1 MFSLHDVVQHFDH
14 ILHHITSGASNYSTW
29 WQKQRG
35 MMEATDIKIL
45 KRKMAI
51 QRVGVILSENA
62 ITGSHSGAG
71 FGCFSGAVKAPLET
85 PLGVHFGAATS
96 AIFRR
101 HTSPVQAPLAA
112 PLKVHFL
119 VLQPVHFQAPYQPLH
134 FLVLQPVHFQ
144 APYQPRSGTTCS
156 TIESPFFG
164 AATSPFKALYQRHF
178 RRLFAPARGTLWECR
193 SSSIRSG
200 WKSPMRTYL
209 LVAPWLASDEAIHK
223 GGVLPSISDIR
234 CEVPELR
241 GDNFKIWKER
251 ILLQL
256 GCMDIDYA
264 IRKDEPHKITD
275 TSTSEEILLYERWEK
290 SNRLSVM
297 YIKTKISAGIRGSI
311 EQHENVRELLKAID
325 EQFVTSDKA
334 LASTLIMKF
343 TSLKLT
349 GIRGVRE
356 HIMEM
361 RDIVAQL
368 KKLEVEMSESFLVH
382 FILNTLPPQYGPFKI
397 SYNTHKDK
405 WSINELMTMCV
416 QEEGRLLME
425 QEESA
430 ILVAQRKGKK
440 GKSQA
445 SQKGKQQIPPKSDIK
460 KDEKWYAK
468 PKEASDNLIY
478 KSDCVGNGILSD
490 GLYCIFLQNDTTH
503 NSLHVQTGIK
513 ICVVNED
520 SSTLWHRRLGHISID
535 RIKRLVND
543 GVLSTL
549 DFTDFETCV
558 DCIKGKQTNK
568 SKRGATRSSTI
579 LEIIH
584 TDICSLDM
592 DSHGQKY
599 FISFIDDLSRYMYL
613 YILHNKNEAL
623 EAFKVFK
630 AGVKKQYGKQIKI
643 VRLDRGG
650 EYYGRYLEDGQSQG
664 HWQSFFKNMGLLPN
678 TPCRFSKPKWCRKKK
693 PNFIGHALKTVDILN
708 RVPTK
713 AVPKTPFELLKCWK
727 PMRIYNPQEKKLD
740 PRTISGY
747 FIGYAEKSKG
757 YRFYYPSHNIR
768 IVESRNAKFLEYDL
782 VSGSDQFRNIVS
794 DIDHTKSQPSTSSD
808 RLFIVHNTPQVQSG
822 VERTIAE
829 VQPVVEVPQVV
840 DNIPV
845 DQVDRGFDTE
855 QQVEPHTSLEDI
867 GATLRRS
874 TQTKR
879 SAIPNDYVVY
889 LQECDYNI
897 GVKNDPES
905 FSQAMSCK
913 ESELWYNA
921 MKDEM
926 SSMKCNDVWN
936 LVELPN
942 GAKAIDSLGNIE
954 RYKAR
959 LVAKGFTQKEG
970 IDYTET
976 FSPISK
982 KDSLRII
989 LALVA
994 HFDLELQQMDV
1005 KTTFLNGELEEEVYM
1020 KQPKGFPSSD
1030 GEQLVCKLKKSI
1042 YGLKQASRQWYLKFH
1057 NIISSFGFEEN
1068 VMDQCIYLKVSGSKV
1083 CFLVLYV
1090 DDILLATNDK
1100 GLLHEVKQFLSK
1112 NFDMKDMGE
1121 TSYVIGIKIHRDR
1134 FQGILGLSQET
1145 YINKVLERFRMKN
1158 CLPSVSPIV
1167 KGDRFNLDQYS
1178 KTILRGTNEEHS
1190 IRSAVGSLMNAQ
1202 CTRRHCILCWNV
1214 RAMSSNPSKDHWK
1227 AAKKVMRY
1235 LQGTKDYK
1243 LMYRRTSNLEVVGY
1257 SDSDFAGCV
1266 DSRKSTSGYIFIL
1279 AGGAISWKSVKQTMI
1294 ATSTMEAKFISC
1306 FEATSHGVWLK
1317 SFISGL
1323 RVMDSI
1329 SRPLS
1334 IYCDNSAAVFMA
1346 KNNKS
1351 GSRSKHIDIKY
1362 LAIREHVKEKKVVI
1376 EHISTEL
1383 MIADPLTKG
1392 MPPLKFKD
1400 HVVNMGLSSL
1410 M

>member
-1 MFSLHDVVQHFDH
+1 
-14 ILHHITSGASNYSTW
+14 
-29 WQKQRG
+29 
-35 MMEATDIKIL
+35 
-45 KRKMAI
+45 
-51 QRVGVILSENA
+51 
-62 ITGSHSGAG
+62 
-71 FGCFSGAVKAPLET
+71 
-85 PLGVHFGAATS
+85 
-96 AIFRR
+96 
-101 HTSPVQAPLAA
+101 
-112 PLKVHFL
+112 
-119 VLQPVHFQAPYQPLH
+119 
-134 FLVLQPVHFQ
+134 
-144 APYQPRSGTTCS
+144 
-156 TIESPFFG
+156 
-164 AATSPFKALYQRHF
+164 
-178 RRLFAPARGTLWECR
+178 
-193 SSSIRSG
+193 
-200 WKSPMRTYL
+200 
-209 LVAPWLASDEAIHK
+209 
-223 GGVLPSISDIR
+223 
-234 CEVPELR
+234 
-241 GDNFKIWKER
+241 
-251 ILLQL
+251 
-256 GCMDIDYA
+256 MDIDYA

-275 TSTSEEILLYERWEK
+275 TSTPEQILLYECWEK
-290 SNRLSVM
+290 SNRLNVM

-334 LASTLIMKF
+334 LASTLIMKS

-349 GIRGVRE
+349 TIRGVHE

-382 FILNTLPPQYGPFKI
+382 FILNTLPPRYGPFKI

-416 QEEGRLLME
+416 QEEGRLMME

-430 ILVAQRKGKK
+430 MLVTQRKGKK

-445 SQKGKQQIPPKSDIK
+445 SQKGKQQISPKSDIK
-460 KDEKWYAK
+460 KDEKCFFCKKKGHVKKKCLKFQNWLEKKGNPTSFVCYESNKGMQNLRK
-468 PKEASDNLIY
+468 PMTSEQFILSGNKMGSHVEAIGTCYLTLYGGFILELQRTFYVPSFSRNLISVSRLVLFGYSFHFSETSFSLIY
-478 KSDCVGNGILSD
+478 KSKCVRNGILSD
-490 GLYCIFLQNDTTH
+490 GLYCIFLQNDTAH

-513 ICVVNED
+513 RCVVKED
-520 SSTLWHRRLGHISID
+520 SSILWHRRLGYISID
-535 RIKRLVND
+535 RIKRLVNG

-592 DSHGQKY
+592 DSHGKKY
-599 FISFIDDLSRYMYL
+599 FISFIDDFSRYMYL

-623 EAFKVFK
+623 DAFKVFK
-630 AGVKKQYGKQIKI
+630 AEVEKQYGKQIKI
-643 VRLDRGG
+643 VRSDRGG
-650 EYYGRYLEDGQSQG
+650 EYYVRYLEDGQSPGPFAKFLQEYG
-664 HWQSFFKNMGLLPN
+664 IVAQYTMPGSPDQNGVAERRNRTLLDMV
-678 TPCRFSKPKWCRKKK
+678 RSMLSSSKLPKFLWTE
-693 PNFIGHALKTVDILN
+693 ALKTAVYILN

-713 AVPKTPFELLKCWK
+713 VVPKTPFELLKGWK
-727 PMRIYNPQEKKLD
+727 PSLRHMRVWRCSSEVRIYNPQEKKLD

-747 FIGYAEKSKG
+747 FIGYAEKSKE
-757 YRFYYPSHNIR
+757 YRFYCPSHNTR

-794 DIDHTKSQPSTSSD
+794 DIDHTESQPSTSSD
-808 RLFIVHNTPQVQSG
+808 RLFIVHNTPQVQS
-822 VERTIAE
+822 
-829 VQPVVEVPQVV
+829 
-840 DNIPV
+840 V
-845 DQVDRGFDTE
+845 DQVDQEFPDTSG
-855 QQVEPHTSLEDI
+855 QQVEPHTSSEDI

-874 TQTKR
+874 ARTKK

-897 GVKNDPES
+897 GAENDPES

-926 SSMKCNDVWN
+926 SSMKCNDVWD

-942 GAKAIDSLGNIE
+942 GVKTIGCKWVFKTKKDSLGNIE

-976 FSPISK
+976 FSPVSK

-1005 KTTFLNGELEEEVYM
+1005 KTAFLNGELEEEVYM
-1020 KQPKGFPSSD
+1020 KQPEGFPSSD

-1057 NIISSFGFEEN
+1057 NIISSFGFVEN

-1121 TSYVIGIKIHRDR
+1121 ASYVIGIKIHRDR
-1134 FQGILGLSQET
+1134 FQGILGLSQKT

-1158 CLPSVSPIV
+1158 CSPSVSPIV
-1167 KGDRFNLDQYS
+1167 KGDRFNLDQCPKNDLEREQMKNISY
-1178 KTILRGTNEEHS
+1178 TFV
-1190 IRSAVGSLMNAQ
+1190 VGSLMYAQ
-1202 CTRRHCILCWNV
+1202 VYTRPDIAFSIGMLGRYQ
-1214 RAMSSNPSKDHWK
+1214 SNPGIDHWK

-1257 SDSDFAGCV
+1257 SKSDFAGYV

-1279 AGGAISWKSVKQTMI
+1279 AGGAISWRSVKQTMP
-1294 ATSTMEAKFISC
+1294 ATSTMEAEFISC

-1334 IYCDNSAAVFMA
+1334 IYCDNSTAVFMA

-1362 LAIREHVKEKKVVI
+1362 LAIRERVKEKKVVI

>member
-1 MFSLHDVVQHFDH
+1 
-14 ILHHITSGASNYSTW
+14 
-29 WQKQRG
+29 
-35 MMEATDIKIL
+35 
-45 KRKMAI
+45 
-51 QRVGVILSENA
+51 
-62 ITGSHSGAG
+62 
-71 FGCFSGAVKAPLET
+71 
-85 PLGVHFGAATS
+85 
-96 AIFRR
+96 
-101 HTSPVQAPLAA
+101 
-112 PLKVHFL
+112 
-119 VLQPVHFQAPYQPLH
+119 
-134 FLVLQPVHFQ
+134 
-144 APYQPRSGTTCS
+144 
-156 TIESPFFG
+156 
-164 AATSPFKALYQRHF
+164 
-178 RRLFAPARGTLWECR
+178 
-193 SSSIRSG
+193 
-200 WKSPMRTYL
+200 
-209 LVAPWLASDEAIHK
+209 
-223 GGVLPSISDIR
+223 
-234 CEVPELR
+234 
-241 GDNFKIWKER
+241 
-251 ILLQL
+251 
-256 GCMDIDYA
+256 MDIDYA
-264 IRKDEPHKITD
+264 IRKDNP
-275 TSTSEEILLYERWEK
+275 TSFVCYESNMVNVNTNTWWIDSGSTIHIANSLQGMQNLRKPVTSE
-290 SNRLSVM
+290 
-297 YIKTKISAGIRGSI
+297 
-311 EQHENVRELLKAID
+311 Q
-325 EQFVTSDKA
+325 
-334 LASTLIMKF
+334 
-343 TSLKLT
+343 
-349 GIRGVRE
+349 
-356 HIMEM
+356 
-361 RDIVAQL
+361 
-368 KKLEVEMSESFLVH
+368 
-382 FILNTLPPQYGPFKI
+382 FILSGNKMGSHVEAIGTCYLTLNSGFVLELQKTFYVPSFSRNLISVSRLVPFGYCFHF
-397 SYNTHKDK
+397 SET
-405 WSINELMTMCV
+405 SF
-416 QEEGRLLME
+416 
-425 QEESA
+425 S
-430 ILVAQRKGKK
+430 
-440 GKSQA
+440 
-445 SQKGKQQIPPKSDIK
+445 
-460 KDEKWYAK
+460 
-468 PKEASDNLIY
+468 LIY

-490 GLYCIFLQNDTTH
+490 GLYCILLQNDTTH
-503 NSLHVQTGIK
+503 NSLHVQTDIK
-513 ICVVNED
+513 RCVVKED

-535 RIKRLVND
+535 RIKRLLND

-549 DFTDFETCV
+549 DFTDFETYV

-599 FISFIDDLSRYMYL
+599 FISFIDDFSRYMYL

-623 EAFKVFK
+623 DAFKVFK
-630 AGVKKQYGKQIKI
+630 AEVEKQYGKQIKI
-643 VRLDRGG
+643 VRSDRGG
-650 EYYGRYLEDGQSQG
+650 EYYGRYLEDGQSPGPFAKFLQEHG
-664 HWQSFFKNMGLLPN
+664 IVAQYTMPGSPNQNGVAEIRNRTLLDMV
-678 TPCRFSKPKWCRKKK
+678 RSMLSSSKLPKFLWTE
-693 PNFIGHALKTVDILN
+693 ALKTAVYILN

-713 AVPKTPFELLKCWK
+713 AVPKTPFELLKGWK
-727 PMRIYNPQEKKLD
+727 PSLRHMRVWGCSSEVRIYNPQEKKLD

-757 YRFYYPSHNIR
+757 YRFYCPSHSTR

-782 VSGSDQFRNIVS
+782 VSGSDQVRNIVS
-794 DIDHTKSQPSTSSD
+794 DIDHTESQPSTSSD
-808 RLFIVHNTPQVQSG
+808 RLFIVHNTPQVQTG
-822 VERTIAE
+822 VERTIDE
-829 VQPVVEVPQVV
+829 VQPVIEVPQVV

-845 DQVDRGFDTE
+845 DQVDQELPNTSE
-855 QQVEPHTSLEDI
+855 QQVEPHTSSEDI

-874 TQTKR
+874 ARTKR
-879 SAIPNDYVVY
+879 SAIPSDYVVY

-897 GVKNDPES
+897 GAENDPES

-926 SSMKCNDVWN
+926 SSMKCNDVWD

-942 GAKAIDSLGNIE
+942 GAKTIDSLGNIE

-976 FSPISK
+976 FSPVSK

-1005 KTTFLNGELEEEVYM
+1005 KTAFLNGELEEEVYM
-1020 KQPKGFPSSD
+1020 KQPEGFPSSD

-1068 VMDQCIYLKVSGSKV
+1068 VMDQCIYLKVSGSKF

-1121 TSYVIGIKIHRDR
+1121 ASYVIGIKIHRDR
-1134 FQGILGLSQET
+1134 FKGILDLSQET

-1158 CLPSVSPIV
+1158 CSPSVSPIV
-1167 KGDRFNLDQYS
+1167 KGDRFNLDQCPKNDLEREQMKNIPYA
-1178 KTILRGTNEEHS
+1178 
-1190 IRSAVGSLMNAQ
+1190 SAVGSLMYAQ
-1202 CTRRHCILCWNV
+1202 VCTRPDIAFAVGMLGRYQ
-1214 RAMSSNPSKDHWK
+1214 SNPGIDHWK

-1279 AGGAISWKSVKQTMI
+1279 AGGAISWRSVKQSMT
-1294 ATSTMEAKFISC
+1294 ATSTMEAEFISC

-1351 GSRSKHIDIKY
+1351 GSRNKHIDIKY
-1362 LAIREHVKEKKVVI
+1362 LAIRERVKEKKVVI

-1400 HVVNMGLSSL
+1400 HVMNMGLSSL